1 MIILVA
7 NEKGGTGKTT
17 LAVNL
22 AVRHLNDGKTVL
34 LIDADPQ
41 QSASAWAELRQASG
55 IEPCPVTV
63 SKTGASLDKD
73 VKALAPKFD
82 MTLIDTGGRDSVEMR
97 KGMLI
102 ADLVLVPVQ
111 ASQFDVWVLEK
122 MAKLIE
128 DAQGFNEGLKSAL
141 VVNRAP
147 TNPAITEEEDLRN
160 FLSELPGMTP
170 LKTSIKERIAWRKAA
185 KQGLAI
191 GEIQPHDL
199 RAESE
204 LEAIFQE
211 IMAYLAI
218 Q

>member
-1 MIILVA
+1 
-7 NEKGGTGKTT
+7 
-17 LAVNL
+17 
-22 AVRHLNDGKTVL
+22 
-34 LIDADPQ
+34 
-41 QSASAWAELRQASG
+41 
-55 IEPCPVTV
+55 
-63 SKTGASLDKD
+63 
-73 VKALAPKFD
+73 

-128 DAQGFNEGLKSAL
+128 DAQGFNEDLKAAL

-147 TNPAITEEEDLRN
+147 ANPAITEEEDLRN
-160 FLSELPGMTP
+160 FLNELPGMTP

-185 KQGLAI
+185 RQGLAI
-191 GEIQPHDL
+191 GEIQPKDP

-204 LEAIFQE
+204 LEAVFQE
-211 IMAYLAI
+211 IMARLNI

>member
-1 MIILVA
+1 MIILIA

-17 LAVNL
+17 LTVNL
-22 AVRHLNDGKTVL
+22 AVRYLKNGQTAL

-41 QSASAWAELRQASG
+41 QSASAWAELRQESK

-63 SKTGASLDKD
+63 SKTGSSLDKD
-73 VKALAPKFD
+73 IRALSPKFD
-82 MTLIDTGGRDSVEMR
+82 VALIDTGGRDSVEMR
-97 KGMLI
+97 KGLLI

-122 MAKLIE
+122 MAGLIE
-128 DAQGFNEGLKSAL
+128 DARGFNEGLKAAL

-147 TNPAITEEEDLRN
+147 SNPAVTEEEDLRS
-160 FLSELPGMTP
+160 FLADLPGMRP

-185 KQGLAI
+185 KQGMAI
-191 GEIQPHDL
+191 GEIHPKDP
-199 RAESE
+199 RAELE
-204 LEAIFQE
+204 LESVFQE
-211 IMAYLAI
+211 VTACLSG